1 MAKKM
6 KMKQS
11 FLLFFYIKKR
21 RTPLLLYV
29 QYDTVQRLCVYLA
42 SYAYVR

>member
-11 FLLFFYIKKR
+11 FLLFFYDIKKR
-21 RTPLLLYV
+21 RTPLL

>member
-21 RTPLLLYV
+21 RTPLL

>member
-11 FLLFFYIKKR
+11 FLLLKKEE
-21 RTPLLLYV
+21 PPSYSMILY
-29 QYDTVQRLCVYLA
+29 RGCV
-42 SYAYVR
+42 ST